1 MPTSAYLQAAV
12 LGIVQGLTEFIP
24 ISSSAHLLVL
34 PWLMGWEAMGL
45 TFDVVLHGG
54 TLLAILFYFRL
65 EWKEILTET
74 VRLIRNPSQITEQT
88 LPIALIVG
96 TIPAALIGVLFRG
109 LIEQHLRVPVV
120 VVFTLVVFGFLLW
133 GAERTGKGDR
143 SIGNIRIRDGW
154 WVGLAQALALVPG
167 VSRSGIT
174 ITAAL
179 LLGLSRAEAARF
191 SFLLSTPILAGALTH
206 ELLKLNLAPEVGQS
220 TVVMLVIGIIFS
232 FSSGFLCIKYFL
244 IFLQKRTYFPFV
256 AYRLVLA
263 AFIFYW
269 LVL

>member
-1 MPTSAYLQAAV
+1 MSTSAYLQAAV
-12 LGIVQGLTEFIP
+12 LGILQGLTEFIP

-34 PWLMGWEAMGL
+34 PWLMGWKTMGL

-54 TLLAILFYFRL
+54 TLLAILFYFRR
-65 EWKEILTET
+65 EWQEILTET
-74 VRLIRNPSQITEQT
+74 VCSIRNPSQIREQI
-88 LPIALIVG
+88 LPLALIVG
-96 TIPAALIGVLFRG
+96 TIPAALVGVLFRG
-109 LIEQHLRVPVV
+109 LIEKHLRIPIV
-120 VVFTLVVFGFLLW
+120 VVFTLIVFGLLLW
-133 GAERTGKGDR
+133 VAERAGKGNR
-143 SIGNIRIRDGW
+143 SVGNIRIQDGL

-174 ITAAL
+174 ITVAL

-191 SFLLSTPILAGALTH
+191 SFLLGTPLLAGALTY
-206 ELLKLNLAPEVGQS
+206 ELITLNQDPEVGQYAVL
-220 TVVMLVIGIIFS
+220 TLLIGIIFS

-256 AYRLVLA
+256 AYRLALA
-263 AFIFYW
+263 GFIFYW